1 MERNF
6 QWPPESNW
14 PEMLCAKL
22 GGERKTGQVN
32 HLKLNCSSLFCC
44 LSQRL
49 NIIIVSE
56 GAIDRDGNPITADAV
71 KKVLLDKH
79 WIAIDL
85 WTPGCCG
92 QVETGHK
99 GDSVGACSGLS
110 PFLPLILLH
119 PRIQRGGA
127 PSAFDRILG
136 CRMGAEAVLALMDAT
151 PDTPSCVVRFSLV
164 TFCTFEMCGE
174 VF

>member
-1 MERNF
+1 MGTWHWWLVLSPRQISYLFQRYFFKKNLLWRMNF

-32 HLKLNCSSLFCC
+32 HPIARMLVLTFCS

-71 KKVLLDKH
+71 KKVFVVVDK
-79 WIAIDL
+79 
-85 WTPGCCG
+85 G
-92 QVETGHK
+92 
-99 GDSVGACSGLS
+99 
-110 PFLPLILLH
+110 
-119 PRIQRGGA
+119 
-127 PSAFDRILG
+127 
-136 CRMGAEAVLALMDAT
+136 
-151 PDTPSCVVRFSLV
+151 
-164 TFCTFEMCGE
+164 
-174 VF
+174 

>member
-1 MERNF
+1 MVFKKTILFSIFFGTFPFHAKSLMVQVMGRHCGYLALVAGVVTEADFVFVPEVFCQLKSFMERNF

-79 WIAIDL
+79 
-85 WTPGCCG
+85 
-92 QVETGHK
+92 
-99 GDSVGACSGLS
+99 
-110 PFLPLILLH
+110 
-119 PRIQRGGA
+119 
-127 PSAFDRILG
+127 
-136 CRMGAEAVLALMDAT
+136 
-151 PDTPSCVVRFSLV
+151 
-164 TFCTFEMCGE
+164 
-174 VF
+174 